1 MKHDS
6 RSDSGSKHKCLVTQ
20 FWFIIPVRPYLLKA
34 NVKVILNE
42 MQQALFLWWLPALTL
57 PYNSA
62 FALKAQW
69 RHTASLRQRRT
80 HWSIQNKTEWV
91 LTHCLSSSL
100 NTTQSSWMH
109 CKYLKV
115 SLFFFF
121 KFTLNS
127 ISQCPNSGRS
137 SYLYT
142 VQPGFC
148 WDTANFM
155 LHQKDHISLPIII
168 LILFLICIH

>member
-91 LTHCLSSSL
+91 LTRCLSSSL

-121 KFTLNS
+121 LNS
-127 ISQCPNSGRS
+127 LWTQSVNAPTLEEAPI
-137 SYLYT
+137 YT
-142 VQPGFC
+142 QFSRVFAETQ
-148 WDTANFM
+148 
-155 LHQKDHISLPIII
+155 
-168 LILFLICIH
+168 LILCFIRKTTFHSQL